1 MFNLL
6 LISNIYRDLL
16 TINKDWTLNVPAKST
31 KSWNTIA
38 VGMAPPLNVL
48 EIKIMYDVYV
58 QLVIDV
64 KHWSRFIDDLYRLD
78 LTRLQLESCTFCC
91 FARTQNRVEV
101 QIKSQNTSDLSKI
114 NQPSAYWE
122 YILRWI
128 IHYTL
133 YSIYFQKLAEIFWHT
148 FWCTKFQP
156 KNKTSFWKNWN
167 PLLNIM

>member
-38 VGMAPPLNVL
+38 AGMAPPLNVL

-128 IHYTL
+128 IHYTPQ
-133 YSIYFQKLAEIFWHT
+133 SIFSKTSVTHFGGQKNKIT
-148 FWCTKFQP
+148 VTRFQP
-156 KNKTSFWKNWN
+156 KILDVRWQN
-167 PLLNIM
+167 